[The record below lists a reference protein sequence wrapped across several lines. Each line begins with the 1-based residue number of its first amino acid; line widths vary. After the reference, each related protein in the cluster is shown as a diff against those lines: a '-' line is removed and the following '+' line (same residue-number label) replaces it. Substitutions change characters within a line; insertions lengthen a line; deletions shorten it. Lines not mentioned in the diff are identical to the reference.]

1 MATKDIPAL
10 RAQPLIPA
18 SRSFSPQQL
27 GNESLIISRDLNSR
41 PEIESRIITFAN
53 EKGGVGKSTIAFHCA
68 MALCNAGHRVAVVDL
83 DHRQQSMA
91 RALENREGT
100 ARRLKIKL
108 PSPRSSVLNHQS
120 SASLI
125 QEMARIGWDSDFII
139 IDAAGHDSPVARHAI
154 AMADTL
160 VTPVN
165 NSFVDIDLLGQF
177 DSITMRLKRYG
188 SFARMVQ
195 ELREVRDHRGQ
206 APTDWVVVQNRM
218 RRLGSTNEQRVTD
231 ALGELSNKA
240 GFRLAQGL
248 GDRVAYRELFL
259 LGLTLFDLK
268 HIPEFSRTHPAAK
281 SEIMQM
287 IADLRLEGA
296 IAG

>member
-1 MATKDIPAL
+1 MTTTGIRGL
-10 RAQPLIPA
+10 RNPPFIPA
-18 SRSFSPQQL
+18 SRSLSPQQL
-27 GNESLIISRDLNSR
+27 GDKSLIISRDLNSR
-41 PEIESRIITFAN
+41 AGIDARIITFAN

-100 ARRLKIKL
+100 ARRLKITL
-108 PSPRSSVLNHQS
+108 PTPRSSVLNHQS
-120 SASLI
+120 SAALAH
-125 QEMARIGWDSDFII
+125 EMARIGWESDYIL

-177 DSITMRLKRYG
+177 DSITMKLKRYG

-206 APTDWVVVQNRM
+206 APADWVVVQNRM
-218 RRLGSTNEQRVTD
+218 RRSGSTNEQRVTD
-231 ALGELSNKA
+231 ALGELSNKV

-268 HIPEFSRTHPAAK
+268 HIPEFARTNPAAK
-281 SEIMQM
+281 SEITQM
-287 IADLRLEGA
+287 ISDLRLETVLA
-296 IAG
+296 E

>member
-1 MATKDIPAL
+1 
-10 RAQPLIPA
+10 
-18 SRSFSPQQL
+18 
-27 GNESLIISRDLNSR
+27 
-41 PEIESRIITFAN
+41 
-53 EKGGVGKSTIAFHCA
+53 
-68 MALCNAGHRVAVVDL
+68 
-83 DHRQQSMA
+83 
-91 RALENREGT
+91 
-100 ARRLKIKL
+100 
-108 PSPRSSVLNHQS
+108 
-120 SASLI
+120 
-125 QEMARIGWDSDFII
+125 
-139 IDAAGHDSPVARHAI
+139 
-154 AMADTL
+154 
-160 VTPVN
+160 
-165 NSFVDIDLLGQF
+165 
-177 DSITMRLKRYG
+177 
-188 SFARMVQ
+188 
-195 ELREVRDHRGQ
+195 VRDHRGQ

-281 SEIMQM
+281 SEITQM